1 MLLRLVA
8 RTAAA
13 EAQVCA
19 LTSGFGPC
27 SSLKT
32 VECNTLRRTLLQS
45 TLCET
50 QLQVAPSQ
58 AAVPLITEPLLAVQL
73 AAARLVSKRWVGLVE
88 VPPKL
93 DQALEE
99 CSGALGGERGRQ
111 LSNSSRRLIDSLRR
125 NARTT
130 AKGGNNATPAMDPG
144 SGLLTRTKRVCFMP
158 EFLMNIPWALID
170 QLPSVSMAD
179 ALLVA
184 DLHMD
189 GDPVCSC
196 CGVRR
201 RSAAQRR

>member
-19 LTSGFGPC
+19 LTSAFGPC

-32 VECNTLRRTLLQS
+32 VECNILRRTLLQS
-45 TLCET
+45 TLSET

-58 AAVPLITEPLLAVQL
+58 AAVPLTAVQL

-125 NARTT
+125 NARTS
-130 AKGGNNATPAMDPG
+130 AKGGNNATPTMDPG

-158 EFLMNIPWALID
+158 ECLMNIPWALID
-170 QLPSVSMAD
+170 ELSSVSIAD

-184 DLHMD
+184 DLHM
-189 GDPVCSC
+189 
-196 CGVRR
+196 
-201 RSAAQRR
+201 